1 MELSKISYI
10 GEKIKN
16 AKEIKMTQLL
26 KIEILVT
33 VISIILGTLL
43 VL

>member
-16 AKEIKMTQLL
+16 AKEINMNKLL
-26 KIEILVT
+26 NHIKNH
-33 VISIILGTLL
+33 
-43 VL
+43 